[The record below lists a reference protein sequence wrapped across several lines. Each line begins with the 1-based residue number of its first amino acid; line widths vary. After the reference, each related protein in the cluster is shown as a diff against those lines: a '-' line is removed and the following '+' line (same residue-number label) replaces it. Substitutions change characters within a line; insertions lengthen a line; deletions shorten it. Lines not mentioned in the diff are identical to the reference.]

1 MSLRHSF
8 KLTWQIVNLIINTNI
23 TSGNRL
29 VFHKQSTTCPTIIK
43 DIQHFLTLCCFWWSY
58 ELHYLKQSIFSPSVT
73 IYSPNQQQF
82 LKTGNPWRIQIFY
95 LEMPI
100 LYKWDV
106 SLKINEW
113 FGNYLLVSLLHF
125 FKILTRLCI
134 DVYKY
139 ALMWTPIADFYI
151 TPCFYYSL
159 CLFLLMSV
167 TSIFQFFRVRFVL

>member
-1 MSLRHSF
+1 MSHSYQRYSALSYF
-8 KLTWQIVNLIINTNI
+8 VLFLMIIWI
-23 TSGNRL
+23 TL
-29 VFHKQSTTCPTIIK
+29 LETKH
-43 DIQHFLTLCCFWWSY
+43 
-58 ELHYLKQSIFSPSVT
+58 IFTFSDHLFSESAA
-73 IYSPNQQQF
+73 IF
-82 LKTGNPWRIQIFY
+82 KTGNPWRIQIFY
-95 LEMPI
+95 LEMPV

-167 TSIFQFFRVRFVL
+167 KSIFQFFRVRFVH